1 MFDKVLND
9 AIEAAKQ
16 NIRAEEGDYIGED
29 GLLYCGRC
37 NTAKEHILSL
47 NGRKVPV
54 ICKCTQERDRE
65 EARRRQARELR
76 SICFRYPEQTE
87 ATFESDAGYIPKVSE
102 AAKRYCESFE
112 TLRKKGLGMLLYGPF
127 GTGKSF
133 YAYAIANALTDRLYK
148 VRVWQLEQMYREFE
162 SGGRRSQFFDYLV
175 SLHLAVIDDLG
186 AEKQTKELTSFTF
199 NVIDALYCSRTPFV
213 VTTNVT
219 LKELTGTHDGDRRRI
234 YERILERCPCP
245 ILVDRP
251 EGSIR
256 YTRVREENPEYRSL
270 LGI

>member
-1 MFDKVLND
+1 MFDKILND
-9 AIEAAKQ
+9 AIESA
-16 NIRAEEGDYIGED
+16 NRNSRAEDGDYIGER

-37 NTAKEHILSL
+37 HTPKEHILSL
-47 NGRKVPV
+47 NGRKVAV
-54 ICKCTQERDRE
+54 ICKCTQEREKE
-65 EARRRQARELR
+65 EDRRRRARALR
-76 SICFRYPEQTE
+76 EICFRYPEQAE
-87 ATFESDAGYIPKVSE
+87 ATFENDAGYIPAVSE
-102 AAKRYCESFE
+102 TAKRYCENFD

-148 VRVWQLEQMYREFE
+148 VRVWQLEQMYREYE

-219 LKELTGTHDGDRRRI
+219 LKELTATRDGDRRRI

-245 ILVDRP
+245 VLVDRP

-256 YTRVREENPEYRSL
+256 YTRVREENPEYRTL